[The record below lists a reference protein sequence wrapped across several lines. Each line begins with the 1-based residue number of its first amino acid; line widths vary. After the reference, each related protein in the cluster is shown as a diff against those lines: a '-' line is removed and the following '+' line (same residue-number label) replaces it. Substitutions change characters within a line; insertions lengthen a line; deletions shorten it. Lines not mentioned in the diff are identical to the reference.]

1 MAEAASPDVHIRLG
15 GQFGYQNAHIHT
27 SKVLGT
33 GSYGSVVKATLDHL
47 PCAAKIL
54 HIIFFRDDDPGA
66 VDFSARF
73 NQECEI
79 LRNLKH
85 PCIVQF
91 LCVVQDPHNR
101 RPILLM
107 ELMDESL
114 TGFLERAVTS
124 IPYHVQL
131 NITHDIALALAYL
144 HGNNIIHRDLSSN
157 NILLKGGSQTKVTDF
172 GMSKMIEANPRMTRS
187 KITQCPGTPVFM
199 PPEAL
204 RSKPRYSNKLD
215 TFSLGVLIIQI
226 VTRAFPA
233 PTDAEL
239 VLEDDSAPSGEKIIL
254 VPELERRQKDI
265 NKVPADH
272 GLLPTAIHC
281 LKDKDKDRPTAAQ
294 LCQSLGQLKKAQAYT
309 ASQSE
314 SQQSRLVQEKE
325 REIARLQEQMR
336 RLSTEKEREQ
346 HARETREREVAQ
358 LRRQL
363 QTSPP
368 RAPVVTQTQ
377 IVTKTI
383 SRPKVSIVYKN
394 LCKYF
399 LMYIVHLIKI
409 PYRQCCLYRTGLPLL
424 LHYNNYLCQEYY
436 DDNARPK

>member
-1 MAEAASPDVHIRLG
+1 MAEAAVSTDVHIRLG

-66 VDFSARF
+66 VDFAARF

-91 LCVVQDPHNR
+91 LGVVQDPSNR

-157 NILLKGGSQTKVTDF
+157 NILLKGSQTQVTDF

-226 VTRAFPA
+226 VTRTFPT

-239 VLEDDSAPSGEKIIL
+239 VLEDDSSPSGEKIIL

-294 LCQSLGQLKKAQAYT
+294 LCQSLGQLKKAQAYG

-314 SQQSRLVQEKE
+314 SQQSRLVQEQE

-346 HARETREREVAQ
+346 QAREREVAQ
-358 LRRQL
+358 LRHQL

-383 SRPKVSIVYKN
+383 SRPEVSIVYKN

-399 LMYIVHLIKI
+399 LMYIIVHLIKI
-409 PYRQCCLYRTGLPLL
+409 PYRQCCLYTTGLPLITTIYVTNTTIIIL
-424 LHYNNYLCQEYY
+424 DPNSYFL
-436 DDNARPK
+436 

>member
-1 MAEAASPDVHIRLG
+1 MAEAAVSTDVHIRLG

-66 VDFSARF
+66 VDFAARF

-91 LCVVQDPHNR
+91 LCVVQDPSNH

-144 HGNNIIHRDLSSN
+144 HGSNIIHRDLSSN
-157 NILLKGGSQTKVTDF
+157 NILLRVGSQTKVTDF

-226 VTRAFPA
+226 VTRTFPT

-272 GLLPTAIHC
+272 DLLPTALHC
-281 LKDKDKDRPTAAQ
+281 LMDKDKDRPTAAQ

-314 SQQSRLVQEKE
+314 SQQSGLVQE

-346 HARETREREVAQ
+346 QAREREVAQ

-363 QTSPP
+363 QTSTP

-394 LCKYF
+394 L
-399 LMYIVHLIKI
+399 
-409 PYRQCCLYRTGLPLL
+409 
-424 LHYNNYLCQEYY
+424 
-436 DDNARPK
+436 

>member
-1 MAEAASPDVHIRLG
+1 MAEAAVSTDVHISLG

-33 GSYGSVVKATLDHL
+33 GAFGSVVKATLDHL

-66 VDFSARF
+66 VDFAARF

-91 LCVVQDPHNR
+91 LGVVQDPNNC

-114 TGFLERAVTS
+114 TGFLEGAVTS

-226 VTRAFPA
+226 VTHAFPT

-239 VLEDDSAPSGEKIIL
+239 VLEDESSPSGEKIIL

-294 LCQSLGQLKKAQAYT
+294 LCQSLGQLKKAQAYG

-346 HARETREREVAQ
+346 QAREREVAQ

-377 IVTKTI
+377 TVTKTI
-383 SRPKVSIVYKN
+383 SRPEVCIVY
-394 LCKYF
+394 KYF
-399 LMYIVHLIKI
+399 LMYLVHLIKI
-409 PYRQCCLYRTGLPLL
+409 PYRQCCLYTTGLPLL
-424 LHYNNYLCQEYY
+424 
-436 DDNARPK
+436 